1 MDFSWMLL
9 SLFLVAILLGIVKSL
24 SKSILKNSLRLAGVV
39 IAFAIT
45 LLLQINGVFQGIL
58 ESIVSALNLVALL
71 PGFESAI
78 GLIVAIAS
86 TIISPIFFVIVF
98 FVIRLV
104 LNIII
109 YFVVK
114 IVEKNQEKKAEKLA
128 NAVEV
133 AAAPE
138 VEKVHETVENSETTE
153 IVVEENTEA
162 VAEETPVAAVVEEAP
177 VAAVVEETPAK
188 VEKPKKK
195 KKKKGALYPECAWK
209 RVVSIATGAI
219 SGLLVL
225 SIILMPIFYLM
236 GILTDA
242 SDALDESDATDSQIY
257 QIVEVIDEY
266 VLENYSESFVIQ
278 LYGALGIDELM
289 QYTATQGGKIVLESG
304 EVVYAN
310 DVLKNILANGL
321 RIAAQITSAES
332 EYLTIKDD
340 LDAILSDPM
349 IASLAAELIMTAI
362 ENVELTTPEDGDIMG
377 NIVNDFVLHYQNAD
391 KATIS
396 NDLKAL
402 GSALGVL
409 AEKGIILELIAGNT
423 DFEVM
428 LEDRETLRSVVK
440 AISGLSA
447 FGPTIENAFELGVD
461 ILGETLEIPANSE
474 EAYGILIANLLDATN
489 SEATSA
495 KYNYSEVELFVK
507 QCIKNGKKTT
517 NSTNKK
523 HSGYDDYV
531 AYLARWKAVQS
542 AFGHSSED
550 RSYGAFTIELDGKL
564 YILTSKNYIV
574 EVPAAPGANATEKE
588 ISDYNSN
595 YGKRISPVA
604 DLVHYIARN
613 SSSNMTESS
622 LKSLLGGYTS
632 TNAAG
637 KELALMIVNEDY
649 SKLDAVTVE
658 KMLAATNFND
668 WTDEEKA
675 KDSELCIDI
684 IMNLL
689 DMMEML
695 DSGADT
701 SDITSMLGQFEL
713 LGETMD
719 LMRETS
725 CISDLAPLL
734 LEGLVSNEMFSQYLP
749 TYVAYDYND
758 LVASGQVTYTEI
770 MKDLA
775 STVKTLLQGF
785 GGAIN

>member
-1 MDFSWMLL
+1 MDFSWILL
-9 SLFLVAILLGIVKSL
+9 SLFLVALLLGIVKSL
-24 SKSILKNSLRLAGVV
+24 SKSVLKNSLRLAGVV

-45 LLLQINGVFQGIL
+45 LVLQINGVFQGIL
-58 ESIVSALNLVALL
+58 ESIVSALNLVDLL

-86 TIISPIFFVIVF
+86 TIISPIFFIIVF
-98 FVIRLV
+98 LVIRLV

-114 IVEKNQEKKAEKLA
+114 TVEKNQEKKAEKLA

-133 AAAPE
+133 AVAPE

-153 IVVEENTEA
+153 TVVEENTEA
-162 VAEETPVAAVVEEAP
+162 VAEETPVAAVVEE
-177 VAAVVEETPAK
+177 TPAK
-188 VEKPKKK
+188 AEKPKKK
-195 KKKKGALYPECAWK
+195 KKKKPVFYPECAWK

-219 SGLLVL
+219 SGILVL
-225 SIILMPIFYLM
+225 SILLMPIFSLM

-289 QYTATQGGKIVLESG
+289 QYTANQGGKIVLESG
-304 EVVYAN
+304 EVVYAD

-321 RIAAQITSAES
+321 RIAAQVTSAES

-362 ENVELTTPEDGDIMG
+362 ENVELTIPEDGDLMG
-377 NIVNDFVLHYQNAD
+377 NIVNDFILHYQNAD

-396 NDLKAL
+396 KDLKAL
-402 GSALGVL
+402 GGALGVL
-409 AEKGIILELIAGNT
+409 AEKGIILELVSGNT

-447 FGPTIENAFELGVD
+447 FGPTIENAFELGIG
-461 ILGETLEIPANSE
+461 ILGETLDIPANSE
-474 EAYGILIANLLDATN
+474 EAYNIFIDHLLDATN

-495 KYNYSEVELFVK
+495 KYNYSEVERFVK

-523 HSGYDDYV
+523 HSGYDDFV
-531 AYLARWKAVQS
+531 AYLARWEAVQS

-550 RSYGAFTIELDGKL
+550 RSYGSFTIEIENKL

-574 EVPAAPGANATEKE
+574 EVPAAPGADATDNE
-588 ISDYNSN
+588 IKDYNSN

-613 SSSNMTESS
+613 SSNNMTESS

-637 KELALMIVNEDY
+637 KELALMIVNEDH

-658 KMLAATNFND
+658 KMLAATNFKD
-668 WTDEEKA
+668 WTDDEKA
-675 KDSELCIDI
+675 KDSELCVEI

-719 LMRETS
+719 YMRETS

-758 LVASGQVTYTEI
+758 LVESGQITYTEI

-785 GGAIN
+785 GGAIK

>member
-1 MDFSWMLL
+1 MDFSWILL

-24 SKSILKNSLRLAGVV
+24 SKSVLKNSLRLAGVV

-45 LLLQINGVFQGIL
+45 LVLQINGVFQGIL
-58 ESIVSALNLVALL
+58 ESIVSALNLVASL

-133 AAAPE
+133 AAAPG
-138 VEKVHETVENSETTE
+138 VEEVHETVEDSETTE

-162 VAEETPVAAVVEEAP
+162 VAEETPVAAVVEETP
-177 VAAVVEETPAK
+177 VATVVEETPAK

-195 KKKKGALYPECAWK
+195 KKGAFYPECAWK

-219 SGLLVL
+219 SGMLVL
-225 SIILMPIFYLM
+225 SILLMPIFSLM

-289 QYTATQGGKIVLESG
+289 QYTANQGGKLVLESG
-304 EVVYAN
+304 EVVYAD

-362 ENVELTTPEDGDIMG
+362 ENVELTTPEDGDLMG
-377 NIVNDFVLHYQNAD
+377 NIVNDFILHYQNAD
-391 KATIS
+391 KATIAK
-396 NDLKAL
+396 DLKAL
-402 GSALGVL
+402 GGALGVL

-428 LEDRETLRSVVK
+428 LEDRETLRGVVK

-474 EAYGILIANLLDATN
+474 EAYGILIDNLLDATN
-489 SEATSA
+489 GEATSA
-495 KYNYSEVELFVK
+495 KYNYSEVESFVK

-550 RSYGAFTIELDGKL
+550 RSYGAFTIELNGKL

-637 KELALMIVNEDY
+637 KELALMIVNEDH

-719 LMRETS
+719 YMRETS

-758 LVASGQVTYTEI
+758 LVASGKVTYTEI

-785 GGAIN
+785 GGAIK